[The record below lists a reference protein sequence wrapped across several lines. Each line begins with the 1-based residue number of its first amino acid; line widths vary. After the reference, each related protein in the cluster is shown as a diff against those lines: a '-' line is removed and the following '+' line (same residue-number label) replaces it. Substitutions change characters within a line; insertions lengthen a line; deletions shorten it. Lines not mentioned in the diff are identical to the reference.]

1 MCDYSQDKKYVRLVY
16 GVLIDSKLSSAFQ
29 KTSDFQTRTP
39 NFLIDKSEKFFL
51 FDFRFIET
59 TTKSD
64 VVKRKIA
71 PQLKLRREICTD
83 IQSQLSN
90 QVNRP
95 GISNL

>member
-1 MCDYSQDKKYVRLVY
+1 L
-16 GVLIDSKLSSAFQ
+16 LIDSKFSNSFQ
-29 KTSDFQTRTP
+29 RTSEFQTRTP

-59 TTKSD
+59 TTKSE
-64 VVKRKIA
+64 VIKRKVP

-95 GISNL
+95 GISNV